1 MIHYNLR
8 CDNAHAFESWFAD
21 STAFD
26 RQAKRG
32 LVTCPICG
40 SAKVEKAIMAP
51 RLGSRR
57 RDKTAASQSPDNG
70 DRQVTVLSGKDK
82 ELRAQLKQLHDFVA
96 THADDV
102 GERFPD
108 EARKMHQGDIEYRAI
123 HGKAS
128 ADEARA
134 LLEEGVD
141 VIPLPALPDER
152 N

>member
-8 CDNAHAFESWFAD
+8 CDKAHAFESWFAD

-51 RLGSRR
+51 RLGNGRR
-57 RDKTAASQSPDNG
+57 GKTVAPQAPEG
-70 DRQVTVLSGKDK
+70 EDRQVTVLSALDK
-82 ELRAQLKQLHDFVA
+82 QLRSQIKELHDFVA
-96 THADDV
+96 SHSDDV

-108 EARKMHQGDIEYRAI
+108 EARKMQHGDIEHRPI

-128 ADEARA
+128 VDEARA

-141 VIPLPALPDER
+141 VVPLPALPDQR